1 MSRREQKTSP
11 GPESASTP
19 ASGPSAS
26 TPASGASAS
35 TSASGA
41 SAPAR
46 ILSIRWIV
54 IAATVLLTAA
64 TALSVGAVDE
74 RNARTALTGEI
85 ESRLLLLA
93 RNLALT
99 SSSALL
105 GDFPEMTLQP
115 LVKETLEN
123 ESALAFVVV
132 VDHHDRIQ
140 GHADSRVLGTPFEQP
155 PGLRPVTHGRTRKG
169 GESLAASAT
178 LIVASAS
185 IPSPDG
191 RTIGRT
197 LVGLNRHYIES
208 RIAASRRQQAVA
220 LGLFVM
226 LGVAAAFIMM
236 SQLLHPV
243 GVLRAGIERVGRG
256 DLDTPIQLRDRTEF
270 GLLAGAVNEMTGRLK
285 HAQVE
290 LIERERLA
298 HEVDLARQIQESL
311 LPRGSVTTGHIT
323 VRGNHRAAAEVGGDF
338 FDILP
343 LPDGR
348 IAIAIADVSGKGLAG
363 CLVMSMLSALLRALR
378 NSYTSPAALLGE
390 LDERLGESL
399 RPGVFVTMFYGI
411 LDPATGQM
419 VFTSAGHNPM
429 ILYRHAGR
437 LTEILQPKGIP
448 LAALR
453 GGIARGML
461 YDEVV
466 QLRPGDVM
474 VQFTDGYSE
483 AFDEEHTEEYGLE
496 RIRSIVTQVASHGAD
511 AICERLSEDVRRW
524 EGAGP
529 PSDDQTLLIATFAV
543 DARVD
548 GSEMSCEPGDSTCIA
563 LQRLADAEQA
573 GHGLRLTSSL
583 DSLSAIREWML
594 RTVVLSEL
602 SDKDAQLLGSA
613 LYEVCANV
621 AEHGFGE
628 QGDHTFELWWQP
640 PRADETTG
648 QPADERARRGAF
660 VVRDDGTP
668 FRPENRKG
676 LDFDNPGV
684 RRRGRGL
691 GLEIIHRVMH
701 DVSYHPATTRG
712 NITLLTFGPRSTSS
726 VREGTST

>member
-1 MSRREQKTSP
+1 MKRREQEP
-11 GPESASTP
+11 AEVADGVDESASTATVMTP
-19 ASGPSAS
+19 TAAAAAAPS
-26 TPASGASAS
+26 
-35 TSASGA
+35 
-41 SAPAR
+41 R

-54 IAATVLLTAA
+54 IAATALLTVA
-64 TALSVGAVDE
+64 TALSVGTVDE

-99 SSSALL
+99 SSGALL

-123 ESALAFVVV
+123 ESSLAFVVV

-140 GHADSRVLGTPFEQP
+140 GHADSRMLGTPFAP
-155 PGLRPVTHGRTRKG
+155 PAGLQPVTQGRAVKA

-185 IPSPDG
+185 IPGPG
-191 RTIGRT
+191 GGTIGRT

-220 LGLFVM
+220 LVLFLV
-226 LGVAAAFIMM
+226 LGVAAAFVMM

-285 HAQVE
+285 DAQVE

-311 LPRGSVTTGHIT
+311 LPRGPVTSGNVT
-323 VRGNHRAAAEVGGDF
+323 VRGSHRAAAEVGGDY

-378 NSYTSPAALLGE
+378 NTYTSPAALLGE

-429 ILYRHAGR
+429 ILYRHATKN
-437 LTEILQPKGIP
+437 TEVLQPKGIP

-453 GGIARGML
+453 GGVARGML

-466 QLRPGDVM
+466 QLQPGDVM

-483 AFDEEHTEEYGLE
+483 AFDAAHTEEYGLD
-496 RIRSIVTQVASHGAD
+496 RILKGVTDVAARGTD
-511 AICERLSEDVRRW
+511 AICERLSDDVRRW
-524 EGAGP
+524 EGDGP
-529 PSDDQTLLIATFAV
+529 PSDDQTLLIASLAA
-543 DARVD
+543 DAFD
-548 GSEMSCEPGDSTCIA
+548 PAGETMCEPGDSSCIA
-563 LQRLADAEQA
+563 LKRLADAEQA

-583 DSLSAIREWML
+583 DSIPAIREWMR
-594 RTVVLSEL
+594 RTVVLNEL
-602 SDKDAQLLGSA
+602 SDADAQLLGSA

-628 QGDHTFELWWQP
+628 QGSHTFELWWQP
-640 PRADETTG
+640 PRAGETAG
-648 QPADERARRGAF
+648 QPADERARRGVF

-684 RRRGRGL
+684 RKRGRGL

-701 DVSYHPATTRG
+701 EVSYHPATSRG
-712 NITLLTFGPRSTSS
+712 NITLLTFGPRSTST
-726 VREGTST
+726 VREGTSS

>member
-1 MSRREQKTSP
+1 MTNKRP
-11 GPESASTP
+11 GT
-19 ASGPSAS
+19 
-26 TPASGASAS
+26 SGASA
-35 TSASGA
+35 A
-41 SAPAR
+41 SATAAPRR
-46 ILSIRWIV
+46 IISIRWIV
-54 IAATVLLTAA
+54 TSAAVLLTAA

-74 RNARTALTGEI
+74 RNARSALTGEI

-115 LVKETLEN
+115 LVKETVAN
-123 ESALAFVVV
+123 ESGLAFVIV
-132 VDHHDRIQ
+132 VDHRDRIQ
-140 GHADSRVLGTPFEQP
+140 GHADARLLGTHFEPP
-155 PGLRPVTHGRTRKG
+155 PGLRPATPERPLQA
-169 GESLAASAT
+169 GETLAASPG
-178 LIVASAS
+178 LIVASAA
-185 IPSPDG
+185 IPSPG
-191 RTIGRT
+191 GGAIGRT
-197 LVGLNRHYIES
+197 LVGLNRNYIES
-208 RIAASRRQQAVA
+208 RVAAARRQQAVTLA
-220 LGLFVM
+220 LFLV
-226 LGVAAAFIMM
+226 LGVGAAFVLM
-236 SQLLHPV
+236 SQLLRPV
-243 GVLRAGIERVGRG
+243 GLLREGIERVGRG

-285 HAQVE
+285 HAQFE

-311 LPRGSVTTGHIT
+311 LPKGTVTAGHIT
-323 VRGNHRAAAEVGGDF
+323 LRGDHRAAAEVGGDYY
-338 FDILP
+338 DILP

-378 NSYTSPAALLGE
+378 NTYTSPAALLGE

-429 ILYRHAGR
+429 ILYRHAER
-437 LTEILQPKGIP
+437 TTELLQPKGIP

-483 AFDEEHTEEYGLE
+483 AFDADHTAEYGIE
-496 RIRSIVTQVASHGAD
+496 RIRRIVTQTAARGPD
-511 AICERLSEDVRRW
+511 AICQSLNEDVRRW
-524 EGAGP
+524 EGDGP
-529 PSDDQTLLIATFAV
+529 PSDDQTLLIATLAA
-543 DARVD
+543 DAFQPVQ
-548 GSEMSCEPGDSTCIA
+548 EEACAPGDSVCVA
-563 LQRLADAEQA
+563 LKRLADAERA

-583 DSLSAIREWML
+583 DSIAAIREWL
-594 RTVVLSEL
+594 RRTEVLNEL
-602 SDKDAQLLGSA
+602 GEDDAQLLGSA

-628 QGDHTFELWWQP
+628 AGAHTFELWWQP
-640 PRADETTG
+640 PRPDDGAG
-648 QPADERARRGAF
+648 LPAVERARRGAF
-660 VVRDDGTP
+660 VVRDDGAP
-668 FRPENRKG
+668 FRPDNRKG

-701 DVSYHPATTRG
+701 EVGYHPGTSRG
-712 NITLLTFGPRSTSS
+712 NITLLTFGPRDAAALT
-726 VREGTST
+726 RIIHEE